1 MTKRRV
7 CLSCLFGLGAVLS
20 QSACTSS
27 SDATLTVV
35 NHSDFTIVDIRV
47 APVQTVDFGPNLLGT
62 DVLLPGEQL
71 TLGVTCGTYDAEVV
85 DEQGVTCD
93 VNDIDLC
100 LNDARWVLTNSTCT
114 VF

>member
-1 MTKRRV
+1 MTKRLA
-7 CLSCLFGLGAVLS
+7 CLLALGAVMS

-47 APVQTVDFGPNLLGT
+47 APVDTVDFGPNLLGS

-71 TLGVTCGTYDAEVV
+71 TLGVDCATYDAEVV

-93 VNDIDLC
+93 LTDLDLC
-100 LNDARWVLTNSTCT
+100 LNDARWIITNNTCA